1 MANSVHEEDAA
12 SQQGKAGK
20 VIFSF
25 VGWAMVL
32 ILTLYAGLTALEEY
46 RLSTAEGVSIGL
58 KLFPGG
64 VHAGLSDARSYDT
77 AMRHGK
83 LLKQTEIHVLE
94 RKRGRRLAGVRRT
107 EEKRAGFKVK
117 MLHRNSVDSPFR
129 KTYSSKLQ
137 ALREDM
143 AIDATRL
150 AAFQKQRN
158 RFKTNAAANPP
169 AITAVI
175 EGPPSHDYDFTSP
188 VVSGSTLGSGQYF
201 VDFFLGTP
209 PQKFSLIVDSG
220 SDLLWVQCAPC
231 RQCYAQDSPLYA
243 PANSSTFSP
252 VPCLSSQC
260 LLIPATEGFPCD
272 FRYPGACAYEYRYAD
287 TSSTKGVF
295 AYESATVDGIRIDE
309 VAFGC
314 GSDNQG
320 SFAAAGGVLGLGQGP
335 LSFGSQVGYAYGNKF
350 AYCLVNYLDPTSV
363 SSSLI
368 FGDELISTIHDL
380 QFTPMVSNPRSPTL
394 YYVGIQKVK
403 VGEEELSIPQS
414 EWSIDFLGN
423 GGSIFDSGTT
433 VTYWVPA
440 AYRLVLAA
448 FENAVH
454 YPRATS
460 VQGLDLCVD
469 VSGVDKA
476 SFPSFAIELE
486 GGAVFQPPPENYFVD
501 VAPNVQCLAMAGLS
515 SFDGGFN
522 TIGNLLQQNFLVQY
536 DREKSRIGFA
546 PAKCSSHS

>member
-1 MANSVHEEDAA
+1 MALDKVVVSVLGGALL
-12 SQQGKAGK
+12 
-20 VIFSF
+20 
-25 VGWAMVL
+25 L
-32 ILTLYAGLTALEEY
+32 ILMLYAVTTTEDQNSSRPGLRNLHGNNY
-46 RLSTAEGVSIGL
+46 RKLSKSG
-58 KLFPGG
+58 
-64 VHAGLSDARSYDT
+64 
-77 AMRHGK
+77 
-83 LLKQTEIHVLE
+83 
-94 RKRGRRLAGVRRT
+94 
-107 EEKRAGFKVK
+107 GFKVK
-117 MLHRNSVDSPFR
+117 MLHRNSVESRFR
-129 KTYSSKLQ
+129 KTYAVKLQ
-137 ALREDM
+137 ALHEDM

-150 AAFQKQRN
+150 AAFRRQRTK
-158 RFKTNAAANPP
+158 RGTFSAAANPP

-220 SDLLWVQCAPC
+220 SDLLWVQCSPC
-231 RQCYAQDSPLYA
+231 RQCYAQDSPLYS
-243 PANSSTFSP
+243 PANSSTFAP
-252 VPCLSSQC
+252 VPCLSSEC

-272 FRYPGACAYEYRYAD
+272 FRYPGACAYEYRYGD
-287 TSSTKGVF
+287 SSSSKGVF
-295 AYESATVDGIRIDE
+295 AYESATVDGIRIDK

-380 QFTPMVSNPRSPTL
+380 EYTPMVSNPSSPTL
-394 YYVGIQKVK
+394 YYVKIKKVM
-403 VGEEELSIPQS
+403 VSGEVLAIPES
-414 EWSIDFLGN
+414 AWSIDFLGN

-433 VTYWVPA
+433 VTYWVPS
-440 AYRLVLAA
+440 AYRHILAA
-448 FENAVH
+448 FENGVA
-454 YPRATS
+454 YPRAGS

-469 VSGVDKA
+469 VTGIEQPQ
-476 SFPSFAIELE
+476 FPSFEMELE
-486 GGAVFQPPPENYFVD
+486 GGAMFRPQAGNYFVD
-501 VAPNVQCLAMAGLS
+501 VAPNVQCLAMAGLAS
-515 SFDGGFN
+515 SIGGFN

-536 DREKSRIGFA
+536 DRDAYRIGFA
-546 PAKCSSHS
+546 PAKCSAHS

>member
-1 MANSVHEEDAA
+1 MANSVCDED
-12 SQQGKAGK
+12 GKAGK
-20 VIFSF
+20 VFFSF
-25 VGWAMVL
+25 VAWAMMM
-32 ILTLYAGLTALEEY
+32 ILTLYAGLTAVEEY
-46 RLSTAEGVSIGL
+46 RLSTDADVFSIKL
-58 KLFPGG
+58 KSFPGR
-64 VHAGLSDARSYDT
+64 VSAGLRNAGSASRGE
-77 AMRHGK
+77 A
-83 LLKQTEIHVLE
+83 LQQTGMNELE
-94 RKRGRRLAGVRRT
+94 HKSVRKLAGVGVT
-107 EEKRAGFKVK
+107 ANSGGLKVK
-117 MLHRNSVDSPFR
+117 MLHRNSAESPFR

-150 AAFQKQRN
+150 ASFQGQRKRSTKAN
-158 RFKTNAAANPP
+158 TAANPP

-188 VVSGSTLGSGQYF
+188 VFSGSSLGSGQYF

-231 RQCYAQDSPLYA
+231 RQCYAQDSPLYS

-287 TSSTKGVF
+287 TSSSKGVF
-295 AYESATVDGIRIDE
+295 AFESATVDGIRIDK

-335 LSFGSQVGYAYGNKF
+335 LSFGSQLGYAYGNKF

-380 QFTPMVSNPRSPTL
+380 QFTRMVSNARSPTL
-394 YYVGIQKVK
+394 YYVGIRKVM
-403 VGEEELSIPQS
+403 VSGEALSIPES
-414 EWSIDFLGN
+414 AWSIDFLGN

-440 AYRLVLAA
+440 AYRRVLAA
-448 FENAVH
+448 FESAVH
-454 YPRATS
+454 YPRAAS
-460 VQGLDLCVD
+460 VQGLEFCVD
-469 VSGVDKA
+469 VSGVEDA
-476 SFPSFAIELE
+476 SFPSFSIELE
-486 GGAVFQPPPENYFVD
+486 GGAVFQPPAENYFVD
-501 VAPNVQCLAMAGLS
+501 VAPDVQCLAMAGLG

-536 DREKSRIGFA
+536 DREESRIGFA

>member
-1 MANSVHEEDAA
+1 MRLIQELRAVGGLAMADGAA
-12 SQQGKAGK
+12 AALLHGKLPRGKA
-20 VIFSF
+20 VF
-25 VGWAMVL
+25 VSIVVAVMVL
-32 ILTLYAGLTALEEY
+32 VLTLYAGVTAVEER
-46 RLSTAEGVSIGL
+46 RLQANSGRGITGALLGSHRQGQLLRGNHGVESWR
-58 KLFPGG
+58 
-64 VHAGLSDARSYDT
+64 AR
-77 AMRHGK
+77 K
-83 LLKQTEIHVLE
+83 
-94 RKRGRRLAGVRRT
+94 LAGVSRRT
-107 EEKRAGFKVK
+107 EKRGFKVK

-129 KTYSSKLQ
+129 KTYSSKMQ

-143 AIDATRL
+143 SIDATRHATFRDRTKKRL
-150 AAFQKQRN
+150 
-158 RFKTNAAANPP
+158 TANPP

-220 SDLLWVQCAPC
+220 SDLLWVQCSPC
-231 RQCYAQDSPLYA
+231 RQCYAQDSPLYS
-243 PANSSTFSP
+243 PANSSTFTP
-252 VPCLSSQC
+252 VPCLSSEC

-272 FRYPGACAYEYRYAD
+272 FRYPGACAYEYRYGD
-287 TSSTKGVF
+287 SSSSKGVF
-295 AYESATVDGIRIDE
+295 AYESATVDGIRIDK

-368 FGDELISTIHDL
+368 FGDELISTEHDL
-380 QFTPMVSNPRSPTL
+380 QYTPLVDNPTSPTL
-394 YYVGIQKVK
+394 YYVRIKKVT
-403 VGEEELSIPQS
+403 VAGEELPIP
-414 EWSIDFLGN
+414 EPTFKIDFLGN

-433 VTYWVPA
+433 VTYWLPG
-440 AYRLVLAA
+440 AYRHVLAA
-448 FENAVH
+448 FERGLK
-454 YPRATS
+454 YPRANS
-460 VQGLDLCVD
+460 EQGLELCVD
-469 VSGVDKA
+469 VSGVDQP
-476 SFPSFAIELE
+476 SFPSLAIELE

-501 VAPNVQCLAMAGLS
+501 VAPGVQCLAMASQVAASL
-515 SFDGGFN
+515 GGFN
-522 TIGNLLQQNFLVQY
+522 TIGNLMQQNFLVQY
-536 DREKSRIGFA
+536 DREESRIGFA